1 MTNEDAW
8 AELLKPCTCENKY
21 TIEPHGEGY
30 ALYYGRCNH
39 RHGYNLVNMVE
50 PAFNFEPR
58 HIEKLINLGD
68 LEYQKQQGFLD
79 GKTIS

>member
-1 MTNEDAW
+1 MTVTDPFG
-8 AELLKPCTCENKY
+8 KCDCEARY

-30 ALYYGRCNH
+30 ALYYGRCPH

-68 LEYQKQQGFLD
+68 AEYQKNPNG
-79 GKTIS
+79 GEWAE